1 MIFNLD
7 TFSSSYF
14 APAIIILGIFGNLF
28 GLIVISKKKLVKIG
42 PQFVYIALFI
52 FDWINFILIFQLYAA
67 FEFNIDVTLFSSLYC
82 KTYFYINFVFACIS
96 PMLSVY
102 ISIERYISIAYLAK
116 KDFLQQKKIQLIYII
131 AIVLFNLILYVPIA
145 IDFDLVIVDNQTV
158 CTYADS
164 FWQETYSYVDLT
176 NRVIIP
182 FVFMIIFS
190 VLIIYTI
197 FTSRSRMT
205 SNTRANRTFRKDVKF
220 SLISIILNT
229 SYIVFSLPISIITFF
244 QFYWLYPFYKF
255 FFLFFYITYMA
266 NFYLMFLANS
276 LFRKEFFSIFI
287 CSKTGRN
294 TTNAAVRENIEL
306 QNRQNNRET
315 N

>member
-1 MIFNLD
+1 MDLRPQIFPHSVVKQD
-7 TFSSSYF
+7 V
-14 APAIIILGIFGNLF
+14 GNPSF
-28 GLIVISKKKLVKIG
+28 FWSKI
-42 PQFVYIALFI
+42 I
-52 FDWINFILIFQLYAA
+52 FDAYQK
-67 FEFNIDVTLFSSLYC
+67 TLR
-82 KTYFYINFVFACIS
+82 KG
-96 PMLSVY
+96 
-102 ISIERYISIAYLAK
+102 K
-116 KDFLQQKKIQLIYII
+116 
-131 AIVLFNLILYVPIA
+131 
-145 IDFDLVIVDNQTV
+145 
-158 CTYADS
+158 

-176 NRVIIP
+176 SRVIIP

-190 VLIIYTI
+190 ILIIYTI
-197 FTSRSRMT
+197 FTSRSRMA

-220 SLISIILNT
+220 SLICIALNT

-266 NFYLMFLANS
+266 NFFLMFLANS
-276 LFRKEFFSIFI
+276 LFREGFFSIFI